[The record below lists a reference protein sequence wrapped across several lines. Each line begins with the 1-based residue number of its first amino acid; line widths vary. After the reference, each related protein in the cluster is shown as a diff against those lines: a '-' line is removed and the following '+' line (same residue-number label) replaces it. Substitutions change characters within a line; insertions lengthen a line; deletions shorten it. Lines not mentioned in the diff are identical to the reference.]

1 MSFSSFKLHPT
12 LDRAVGVLGF
22 KAPTPIQAQ
31 AIPPALEGRDILG
44 CAQTGSGK
52 TVAFALPILQRLL
65 ANDPGGLR
73 ALVLVPTRELAVQV
87 ERTFKD
93 LGRFTSFKTAV
104 VIGGVGHSGQT
115 RSVQGGATIL
125 VATPGR
131 LLDHLRQ
138 GNFSLKYVEHLVLDE
153 ADRMLDM
160 GFLPEIKAVISQM
173 PAERQTQLFS
183 ATLHANVES
192 IAAFATRN
200 PLRVEIARPSTVAEG
215 ISQILYPVIQSQKT
229 GLLITLLKT
238 TEMRSVLVFTRTKHG
253 ADKVASRLKDEGYK
267 VGTLHSN
274 RSQNQRQQAM
284 DDFRQFRIQILVA
297 TDIAARGIDVK
308 NISHVVNFDVPRFP
322 EDYVHRV
329 GRTAR
334 AYGVGDALLLVDP
347 QEEPFVKGIEK
358 FIQVTFPRATI
369 PTFQYNKP
377 PKAGAF
383 APHFHKHSKGPS
395 GPSFQKRSN
404 PRFSRG
410 GPSGPSFRKHSEGG
424 PSGSSFQKGP
434 NGPPPPNPHRKEN
447 KGFPSPLGRG
457 QGEGPK
463 QFQRNRDDRDFRGG
477 HNKSFSSVD
486 RRPGPSFQKH
496 PRGGPSG
503 SPFQKG
509 PNGGPSGPSFQ
520 KHSRGGPSGSSFQKG
535 PNGPPNGPPA
545 VPGKFSWGRK
555 PKPAGGRHSKFW
567 GNKKKS
573 FHGGSKKGSWGQKP
587 SSPEGF
593 SSDRARPGNRP
604 PEKQGFIGYFR
615 KKFRKG

>member
-1 MSFSSFKLHPT
+1 

-22 KAPTPIQAQ
+22 KAPTPIQVQ

-65 ANDPGGLR
+65 AKDPGGLR

-93 LGRFTSFKTAV
+93 LSRFTSFKTAV
-104 VIGGVGHSGQT
+104 VIGGVSHSGQT
-115 RSVQGGATIL
+115 RSVQGGATIM

-138 GNFSLKYVEHLVLDE
+138 GNFSLKYIEHLVLDE

-160 GFLPEIKAVISQM
+160 GFLPEIKAVLQQM
-173 PAERQTQLFS
+173 PADRQTQLFS

-253 ADKVASRLKDEGYK
+253 ADKVAGRLRDEGYK

-284 DDFRQFRIQILVA
+284 DDFRQLRIQILVA

-334 AYGVGDALLLVDP
+334 AYGVGDAILMVDP

-377 PKAGAF
+377 PKGGAF
-383 APHFHKHSKGPS
+383 APPFHKHSSKQS

-404 PRFSRG
+404 PQFSRG
-410 GPSGPSFRKHSEGG
+410 GPSGGPFGPSFRKHPQGDSSNPSFKKQGQG
-424 PSGSSFQKGP
+424 PS
-434 NGPPPPNPHRKEN
+434 RA
-447 KGFPSPLGRG
+447 
-457 QGEGPK
+457 
-463 QFQRNRDDRDFRGG
+463 
-477 HNKSFSSVD
+477 
-486 RRPGPSFQKH
+486 
-496 PRGGPSG
+496 
-503 SPFQKG
+503 PFQKG
-509 PNGGPSGPSFQ
+509 
-520 KHSRGGPSGSSFQKG
+520 
-535 PNGPPNGPPA
+535 PNGPPA

-567 GNKKKS
+567 GNNKKKS

-587 SSPEGF
+587 SSSEGF
-593 SSDRARPGNRP
+593 SSDRSKSGNRP

>member
-1 MSFSSFKLHPT
+1 MSFSSFKLHP
-12 LDRAVGVLGF
+12 LLEKAVTVLGY

-104 VIGGVGHSGQT
+104 VIGGVSHSGQT

-138 GNFSLKYVEHLVLDE
+138 GNFSLKYIEHLVLDE

-183 ATLHANVES
+183 ATLHADVER

-253 ADKVASRLKDEGYK
+253 ADKVARRLQDEGYK

-274 RSQNQRQQAM
+274 RSQNQRQRAM
-284 DDFRQFRIQILVA
+284 DDFRQMRIQILVA

-334 AYGVGDALLLVDP
+334 AYGVGDAIIMVDP

-358 FIQVTFPRATI
+358 FIQVTFPRATV
-369 PTFQYNKP
+369 PGFQYNNP
-377 PKAGAF
+377 PKAGPS
-383 APHFHKHSKGPS
+383 APHFHKHSRKQS

-404 PRFSRG
+404 PQFSRG
-410 GPSGPSFRKHSEGG
+410 GPFGPSFRKHPQGDSSNPSFKKQGQG
-424 PSGSSFQKGP
+424 PSRAPFQKGP
-434 NGPPPPNPHRKEN
+434 NG
-447 KGFPSPLGRG
+447 GPSG
-457 QGEGPK
+457 GP
-463 QFQRNRDDRDFRGG
+463 F
-477 HNKSFSSVD
+477 
-486 RRPGPSFQKH
+486 GPSFQKH
-496 PRGGPSG
+496 SRGGPSG

-509 PNGGPSGPSFQ
+509 PNG
-520 KHSRGGPSGSSFQKG
+520 
-535 PNGPPNGPPA
+535 PPNGTSA
-545 VPGKFSWGRK
+545 APGKFSWGRK

-587 SSPEGF
+587 SSSDGF

>member
-358 FIQVTFPRATI
+358 FIQVTFPRATV
-369 PTFQYNKP
+369 PNFQYNNP
-377 PKAGAF
+377 PG
-383 APHFHKHSKGPS
+383 PSGPLFHKHSKGPS

-404 PRFSRG
+404 PQFSR
-410 GPSGPSFRKHSEGG
+410 GG

-434 NGPPPPNPHRKEN
+434 NGP
-447 KGFPSPLGRG
+447 PSPLGRG

-496 PRGGPSG
+496 SRGGPSG
-503 SPFQKG
+503 SSFQKG

-520 KHSRGGPSGSSFQKG
+520 KHPRGGPSGSPFQKG
-535 PNGPPNGPPA
+535 PNGPTPP
-545 VPGKFSWGRK
+545 KFSWGRK